1 MTYHTFIQYNN
12 GLLQDFIDKFKPR
25 TTISSISK
33 CQNKYIFRQTSPK
46 RPSQAKENPNEKN
59 SQYNQLSTRTN
70 KHSLWCSHP
79 YIHIRCLIFCYT
91 YYTLHGLTVLH
102 EKPTLKILFI
112 SNAQFGMKHRS
123 SKKRKNRFF
132 IFKTLLSRFLPMLN
146 LVIRPSF
153 LSHTAYTLMVVF
165 YIFALS
171 LKNKPQSVGPIIQ
184 DTHIGRAPTE
194 SKILKNKC
202 IISMKKKLSL
212 FILAGGLL
220 LGAGIPATAQ
230 KASVAQPIDLTYAAE
245 NSVNSVVYIK
255 VTTNSKTQTIQ
266 YVDPFE
272 DFFSDFF
279 GNGGGRQQ
287 QRQIQTPKRQ
297 GAGSGVI
304 LSADGYIVTNNHVVK
319 DADELL
325 VKLNDNREFKGRII
339 GTDPQTDLALIKI
352 EADKLQPIT
361 VGNSENLK
369 VGEWVLAIGNPFSL
383 TSTVTAGI
391 VSAKARG
398 LGATGGIESFIQTD
412 AAINPGNSG
421 GALVNARGELV
432 GINAMLY
439 SQTGSFSGYG
449 FAIPT
454 SIMNK
459 VVDDLKKF
467 GTVQRA
473 VLGIKGNDVSAYI
486 DQKKER
492 DGKDVDLGTLTGVYV
507 AETTAGSAVEDV
519 LKEGDVIT
527 AINGH
532 KVENMGQL
540 QEQISKLSPGDKV
553 EVTYMREKKERKATV
568 TLRNVQGTT
577 SKVEAVDSDM
587 MGAALR
593 PLTDAEKK
601 ELNLRY
607 GLVVSAI
614 RSGKMKDAGITK
626 GTIIMQV
633 NDREMRTTEDFDE
646 AVKSANLS
654 TDRVLWIRAKSQ
666 SGLNRSYTI
675 ELTQPKDSK
684 KK

>member
-1 MTYHTFIQYNN
+1 
-12 GLLQDFIDKFKPR
+12 
-25 TTISSISK
+25 
-33 CQNKYIFRQTSPK
+33 
-46 RPSQAKENPNEKN
+46 
-59 SQYNQLSTRTN
+59 
-70 KHSLWCSHP
+70 
-79 YIHIRCLIFCYT
+79 
-91 YYTLHGLTVLH
+91 
-102 EKPTLKILFI
+102 
-112 SNAQFGMKHRS
+112 
-123 SKKRKNRFF
+123 
-132 IFKTLLSRFLPMLN
+132 
-146 LVIRPSF
+146 
-153 LSHTAYTLMVVF
+153 
-165 YIFALS
+165 
-171 LKNKPQSVGPIIQ
+171 
-184 DTHIGRAPTE
+184 
-194 SKILKNKC
+194 
-202 IISMKKKLSL
+202 MKKKLSM

-220 LGAGIPATAQ
+220 LGAGVPVMAQ
-230 KASVAQPIDLTYAAE
+230 RASVAQPVDLTYAAE
-245 NSVNSVVYIK
+245 KSVNSVVYIK
-255 VTTNSKTQTIQ
+255 VTTNSKTQTVQ

-272 DFFSDFF
+272 DFFGDFF

-325 VKLNDNREFKGRII
+325 VKLNDNHEYKGRII

-352 EADKLQPIT
+352 EAKDLQPIT
-361 VGNSENLK
+361 VGNSESLK

-473 VLGIKGNDVSAYI
+473 VLGIKGTDVSSYI
-486 DQKKER
+486 DQQKEKN
-492 DGKDVDLGTLTGVYV
+492 GKDILLGTLSGVYV
-507 AETTAGSAVEDV
+507 SEVTAESSVDDV

-527 AINGH
+527 AIGSQ
-532 KVENMGQL
+532 KIENMSEL
-540 QEQISKLSPGDKV
+540 QEQLSKHSPGDKI
-553 EVTYMREKKERKATV
+553 EISYIRDKKVHKATI
-568 TLRNVQGTT
+568 TLRNIQGTT
-577 SKVEAVDSDM
+577 SKVESIDSDV

-593 PLTDAEKK
+593 PLTESEKK

-614 RSGKMKDAGITK
+614 RKGKMQDAGITK

-633 NDREMRTTEDFDE
+633 NDKEMRTTEDFDE
-646 AVKSANLS
+646 AVRNANLS

-666 SGLNRSYTI
+666 SGINRSYTI
-675 ELTQPKDSK
+675 ELSQPKDK
-684 KK
+684 KANRK